1 MRIAVVG
8 SGIAGLGAAYR
19 LSRHFGAES
28 ITLFE
33 KDTRLGGH
41 AATVDID
48 YDGKPVAVDT
58 GFIVFNTLNYPL
70 LTALFAELGVA
81 THRSNMGFSLSL
93 DGGRFEWSG
102 QETNVVSSFFA
113 QPLNLIRPR
122 LWRMLRDMRRFSSEA
137 VEDRESGRLAGLSL
151 GDYLAAK
158 NYGRELVEDYVLPMG
173 AAIWSMSA
181 RAVLD
186 FPAESFI
193 AFFDNH
199 RLLHWNRP
207 AWRTVA
213 GGSRA
218 YVSKLVNAAGFHVHS
233 GDGAASVKRLAQGV
247 EVITTKGHRGHFD
260 AVVLATHSDQALA
273 LLAHPS
279 AEERRVLGHVRYSE
293 NEVILHRDARL
304 MPKRKRAWAAWNV
317 IGASDEGAGERPVMV
332 SYWMNRLQGI
342 DESRPLFV
350 TLNPRK
356 APVPESVFGRFSY
369 AHPQYDAA
377 ALAAQRALPELQGRG
392 GIYFAG
398 AWTGYGFHEDGLR
411 AGYHAADQLIAAHGL
426 TGAPSVPML
435 AVGAPP
441 RV

>member
-1 MRIAVVG
+1 MRIAVIG

-19 LSRHFGAES
+19 LSRHFGHDA

-33 KDTRLGGH
+33 KDQRLGGH

-48 YDGKPVAVDT
+48 YDGAHVAVDT

-70 LTALFAELGVA
+70 LTALFSELGVA
-81 THRSNMGFSLSL
+81 THRSDMGFSLSL
-93 DGGRFEWSG
+93 DDGKFEWSG
-102 QETNVVSSFFA
+102 QEKKVVSSFFA

-122 LWRMLRDMRRFSSEA
+122 LWRMLRDMRRFSREA
-137 VEDRESGRLAGLSL
+137 VEDREAGRLAGLSL
-151 GDYLAAK
+151 GEYLSK
-158 NYGRELVEDYVLPMG
+158 KGYGRELIEDYVLPMG

-181 RAVLD
+181 RAVLE
-186 FPAESFI
+186 FPAESFV

-199 RLLHWNRP
+199 RLLHWDRP
-207 AWRTVA
+207 VWRTVS

-218 YVSKLVNAAGFHVHS
+218 YVRKLVGSAGFHVHS
-233 GDGAASVKRLAQGV
+233 GDGIVSLKRLAHGA
-247 EVITTKGHRGHFD
+247 EVVTTKGHRGHFD

-273 LLAHPS
+273 LLTDAS
-279 AEERRVLGHVRYSE
+279 TAERKVLSQVRYAE
-293 NEVILHRDARL
+293 NEVILHRDPSL

-317 IGASDEGAGERPVMV
+317 LGASGEGERPVMV

-342 DESRPLFV
+342 DDSRPLFI
-350 TLNPRK
+350 TLNPRNEP
-356 APVPESVFGRFSY
+356 APGAVFGRFSY

-377 ALAAQRALPELQGRG
+377 ALAAQRALPGIQGQG
-392 GIYFAG
+392 GVYFAG

-411 AGYHAADQLIAAHGL
+411 AGYDAADRLIASHSL

>member
-1 MRIAVVG
+1 MRIAVIG
-8 SGIAGLGAAYR
+8 SGITGLGAAFR
-19 LSRHFGAES
+19 LSRHFGPEA

-33 KDTRLGGH
+33 KDHRLGGH

-48 YDGKPVAVDT
+48 YDGTPVAVDT

-93 DGGRFEWSG
+93 DGGKFEWSG
-102 QETNVVSSFFA
+102 QETKVISSFFA

-137 VEDRESGRLAGLSL
+137 TEDRQSGALAGLTL
-151 GDYLAAK
+151 GEYLAAK
-158 NYGRELVEDYVLPMG
+158 GYGRELIEDYVLPMG

-181 RAVLD
+181 RAVLA

-207 AWRTVA
+207 AWRTVV

-218 YVSKLVNAAGFHVHS
+218 YVRKLVSTSGFHVQS
-233 GDGAASVKRLAQGV
+233 GDGVASVRRLAHGV
-247 EVITTKGHRGHFD
+247 EITTMKGHRGHFD
-260 AVVLATHSDQALA
+260 AVVLATHSDQALS
-273 LLAHPS
+273 LISDPS
-279 AEERRVLGHVRYSE
+279 AEERAVLGSVRYAE

-317 IGASDEGAGERPVMV
+317 LGASGEGERPVMV

-342 DESRPLFV
+342 DDNRPLFI
-350 TLNPRK
+350 TLNPRIQP
-356 APVPESVFGRFSY
+356 APETVFGRFSY

-377 ALAAQRALPELQGRG
+377 ALAAQKTLPSIQGRG
-392 GIYFAG
+392 GVFFAG

-411 AGYHAADQLIAAHGL
+411 AGYDAADRLIAAHGMAS
-426 TGAPSVPML
+426 APGVPIL

>member
-1 MRIAVVG
+1 
-8 SGIAGLGAAYR
+8 
-19 LSRHFGAES
+19 
-28 ITLFE
+28 
-33 KDTRLGGH
+33 
-41 AATVDID
+41 
-48 YDGKPVAVDT
+48 
-58 GFIVFNTLNYPL
+58 
-70 LTALFAELGVA
+70 
-81 THRSNMGFSLSL
+81 
-93 DGGRFEWSG
+93 
-102 QETNVVSSFFA
+102 
-113 QPLNLIRPR
+113 
-122 LWRMLRDMRRFSSEA
+122 
-137 VEDRESGRLAGLSL
+137 VEDHEAGRLAGLSL

-158 NYGRELVEDYVLPMG
+158 NYGRELIEDYVLPMG

-213 GGSRA
+213 GGSRS
-218 YVSKLVNAAGFHVHS
+218 YVGKLVSAGGFHIHS
-233 GDGAASVKRLAQGV
+233 GDGVANLKRLAQGV
-247 EVITTKGHRGHFD
+247 EIATLKGHRGRFD

-273 LLAHPS
+273 LLANPS
-279 AEERRVLGHVRYSE
+279 AEERHVLGNMRYSE
-293 NEVILHRDARL
+293 NEVILHRDPRL

-317 IGASDEGAGERPVMV
+317 LRVTGEGDVPVMV

-342 DESRPLFV
+342 DDKHPLFV
-350 TLNPRK
+350 TLNPRR
-356 APVPESVFGRFSY
+356 APAPETVFGRYSY
-369 AHPQYDAA
+369 AHPQYDSA
-377 ALAAQRALPELQGRG
+377 ALAAQRALPDLQGRG
-392 GIYFAG
+392 CVYFAG

>member
-1 MRIAVVG
+1 MRIAVIG

-19 LSRHFGAES
+19 LSRHFGPES

-33 KDTRLGGH
+33 KDARLGGH

-48 YDGKPVAVDT
+48 YDGTNVAVDT

-102 QETNVVSSFFA
+102 QETNVISSFFA

-137 VEDRESGRLAGLSL
+137 TEDREAGQLIGLTL
-151 GDYLAAK
+151 GAYLAKK

-213 GGSRA
+213 GGSRS
-218 YVSKLVNAAGFHVHS
+218 YVSQLVRTAGFHVHA
-233 GDGAASVKRLAQGV
+233 GDGVASLKRLAHGA
-247 EVITTKGHRGHFD
+247 EICTLKGHRGHFD

-273 LLAHPS
+273 LLANPS
-279 AEERRVLGHVRYSE
+279 AEERHVLANMRYSE
-293 NEVILHRDARL
+293 NEVILHRDVRL

-317 IGASDEGAGERPVMV
+317 ISESNEGEGERPVMV

-342 DESRPLFV
+342 DDTRPLFV
-350 TLNPRK
+350 TLNPRR
-356 APVPESVFGRFSY
+356 APASETVFGRYSY

-392 GIYFAG
+392 GVYFAG